1 MEDNSDD
8 DSFLQL
14 ALSNAPRLD
23 DDPDNSNTRNLNQ
36 TKNNLTISD
45 EDLTDSSE
53 NKVADLFSQQIPPND
68 SDPTIV
74 DTVIASQMTK
84 LSVTDREQVY
94 MDVHGVPEDFVTET
108 PELIHFSL
116 LQLQNELEL
125 LSDKRAFDMAE
136 RLNYQ
141 YVH

>member
-14 ALSNAPRLD
+14 ALSIAPRLD
-23 DDPDNSNTRNLNQ
+23 DDPDNNNTRNHNQ

-45 EDLTDSSE
+45 DDLTTDSSE
-53 NKVADLFSQQIPPND
+53 NKVADLFSQQIPPNA
-68 SDPTIV
+68 SDLTSV

-94 MDVHGVPEDFVTET
+94 MDVHGVPEDFVTE
-108 PELIHFSL
+108 
-116 LQLQNELEL
+116 
-125 LSDKRAFDMAE
+125 
-136 RLNYQ
+136 
-141 YVH
+141 